1 MLSTV
6 SVGTHTP
13 LNFLLNFLKHFLAH
27 KATITTAKMKFLSKT
42 VKYTLYDKRN
52 QDILKELKMER
63 VLEKTIIEQHIWRV
77 HRMDRSP
84 TPECYYETPTRR
96 KEDDIKETS
105 GLLYWDRIVPQGRS
119 PWQHDDDDDDFL
131 KDFTPH
137 IRFIIKHSM
146 L

>member
-13 LNFLLNFLKHFLAH
+13 LNFLLNFLKHFLAR
-27 KATITTAKMKFLSKT
+27 KATITAAKMKFLSKT
-42 VKYTLYDKRN
+42 VKYTLHDNKRN

-63 VLEKTIIEQHIWRV
+63 VLEKSNYRTTHIT
-77 HRMDRSP
+77 RSQNGQIP

-105 GLLYWDRIVPQGRS
+105 GLLY
-119 PWQHDDDDDDFL
+119 
-131 KDFTPH
+131 
-137 IRFIIKHSM
+137 
-146 L
+146 